1 MPRIEP
7 YLKVGT
13 HLRSVEKA
21 AFDAL
26 AKEHGLTT
34 SRLLASLIRMAADLP
49 IHPGEPAG
57 AKILAMTADL
67 RKIGVNLNQIARAL
81 NERRVVADAEVM
93 EALVQLARVV
103 EDARGAYLDMLRAN
117 RSNLRAALKREVEVE

>member
-13 HLRSVEKA
+13 HLRPMEKA

-34 SRLLASLIRMAADLP
+34 SRLLASLIRMSAGLP

-57 AKILAMTADL
+57 AKILTMTADL
-67 RKIGVNLNQIARAL
+67 RKVGVNLNQIARAL

-93 EALVQLARVV
+93 DALVQLASVV

-117 RSNLRAALKREVEVE
+117 RSNLRAALKREVEAK

>member
-13 HLRSVEKA
+13 HLRPVEKA

-34 SRLLASLIRMAADLP
+34 SRLLASLIRMSADLP
-49 IHPGEPAG
+49 IHPGEPVG
-57 AKILAMTADL
+57 AKVLEMTADL
-67 RKIGVNLNQIARAL
+67 RKVGVNLNQIARAL

-93 EALVQLARVV
+93 DALVQLASVV

-117 RSNLRAALKREVEVE
+117 RSNLRTALKREVEVE

>member
-13 HLRSVEKA
+13 HLRPVEKA

-34 SRLLASLIRMAADLP
+34 SRLLASLIRMAAGLP

-57 AKILAMTADL
+57 AMILAMTADL
-67 RKIGVNLNQIARAL
+67 RKVGVNLNQIARAL

-93 EALVQLARVV
+93 QALTQLASVV

-117 RSNLRAALKREVEVE
+117 RNNLRTALKREVEVE